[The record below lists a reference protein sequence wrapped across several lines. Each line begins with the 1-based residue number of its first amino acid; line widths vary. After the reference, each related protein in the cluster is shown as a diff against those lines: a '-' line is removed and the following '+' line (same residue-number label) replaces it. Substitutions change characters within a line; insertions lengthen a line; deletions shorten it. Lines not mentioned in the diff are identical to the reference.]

1 MAEVCEKSII
11 AYRKYESGEV
21 QIPHKVLEKIE
32 VHFGVTVV
40 MTITGVEK
48 EKKVSYGKDAAAE
61 LAKWARENMSN
72 DQIFELIM
80 KLNMV
85 KKIKSKEGENNES

>member
-1 MAEVCEKSII
+1 MAEICEKSVI
-11 AYRKYESGEV
+11 AYRKYESGETP
-21 QIPHKVLEKIE
+21 IPLKVLEKIE
-32 VHFGVTVV
+32 AHFGVTMV
-40 MTITGVEK
+40 MTIAGVEK

-80 KLNMV
+80 KLNMTQEV
-85 KKIKSKEGENNES
+85 KSKEGEKQ